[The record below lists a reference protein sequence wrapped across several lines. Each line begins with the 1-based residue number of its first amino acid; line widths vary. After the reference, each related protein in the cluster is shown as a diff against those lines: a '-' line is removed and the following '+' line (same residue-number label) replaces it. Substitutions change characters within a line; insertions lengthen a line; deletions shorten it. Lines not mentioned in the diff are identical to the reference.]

1 MQSHAATVAQYLA
14 ELPADRRAAIAAV
27 RAVILANLDADVDE
41 CMNYG
46 MIGYVVP
53 HRVYPPGYHCNP
65 KLPLPYISLASQKG
79 HMSLYLGSVYCGC
92 GTDEQPGDNLDA
104 AWFRERWAQTGKR
117 LDMGKACIRFKQ
129 LDDLAL
135 DVIAEAIKRVP
146 TRRFIESYEAN
157 LAAPRSPGKPTTK
170 VTTKPTTK
178 VTTNPTTKVTAK
190 PTTKVPA
197 KPTTKVPADRPAPA
211 RPPARKKRA

>member
-1 MQSHAATVAQYLA
+1 MQSQAATVAQYLA

-41 CMNYG
+41 CMSYG

-104 AWFRERWAQTGKR
+104 AWFRERWAQTGKQ
-117 LDMGKACIRFKQ
+117 LDMGKACVRFKK

-146 TRRFIESYEAN
+146 TRKFIESYEAN

-170 VTTKPTTK
+170 V
-178 VTTNPTTKVTAK
+178 
-190 PTTKVPA
+190 PA
-197 KPTTKVPADRPAPA
+197 KPTTKVAAKPTNKVAKKQTSPA
-211 RPPARKKRA
+211 RPPARKPRA